1 MVAILGGA
9 KVSDKIGVIEN
20 LLDKADKVLVGGGM
34 MFTFLKAQG
43 KNIGKSLCEEDK
55 LELAKALLEKGGDKL
70 VLPIDT
76 VLLKNSL
83 TILSSA

>member
-1 MVAILGGA
+1 
-9 KVSDKIGVIEN
+9 
-20 LLDKADKVLVGGGM
+20 M

-76 VLLKNSL
+76 VAAKEFSNDTEFRVVSVDAL
-83 TILSSA
+83 ADDEMD